1 MKILI
6 TGGTG
11 LIGRHLVPRLL
22 TLGHTVCVVTRS
34 PEKARQTLDPR
45 VELWSGLQNISSLD
59 GIDAVINLAGEPIA
73 DKRWMAQQ
81 KQKLCDSRWGITQR
95 ISDLIQ
101 VSTTPPSVLI
111 SGSATGYYGDLGEV
125 VVTEEEPPHN
135 EFTHKL
141 CARWEQIAST
151 AQSDR
156 TRVCL
161 LRTGVVLAPKGG
173 ILGKM
178 LPPFKLGLGGPIGN
192 GRQYLA
198 WIHIDDM
205 VNGILWLL
213 DNDLRG
219 PFNMV
224 SPYPVHNE
232 QFSHA
237 LGQALNRPAILRVPA
252 TVIRLLMGESSVLV
266 LGGQRA
272 LPKRLEA
279 AGFAFRWYD
288 LDEALG
294 DILAH

>member
-1 MKILI
+1 MNILL

-22 TLGHTVCVVTRS
+22 TLGHNVTVVTRD
-34 PEKARQTLDPR
+34 PDKARSRLDSR
-45 VELWSGLQNISSLD
+45 VTFWK
-59 GIDAVINLAGEPIA
+59 GIVDARNLNEFDAVINLAGEPIA
-73 DKRWMAQQ
+73 DKRWTAAQ
-81 KQKLCDSRWGITQR
+81 KQRLCQSRWQITER
-95 ISDLIQ
+95 LVALIKA
-101 VSTTPPSVLI
+101 SSTPPSVMI
-111 SGSATGYYGDLGEV
+111 SGSAMGYYGDLGEV

-141 CARWEQIAST
+141 CAKWEQIASG
-151 AQSDR
+151 AQSDN

-161 LRTGVVLAPKGG
+161 LRTGVVFAPEGG
-173 ILGKM
+173 ILAKM
-178 LPPFKLGLGGPIGN
+178 LPLFRTGLGGPMGN

-224 SPYPVHNE
+224 SPYPVRNE
-232 QFSHA
+232 QFAHT
-237 LGQALNRPAILRVPA
+237 LGHVLSRPAFIRAPA
-252 TVIRLLMGESSVLV
+252 TAIKLMMGESAVLV

-279 AGFAFRWYD
+279 SGFGFRWFD
-288 LDEALG
+288 LEEALH
-294 DILAH
+294 DVVR

>member
-1 MKILI
+1 MNILV

-11 LIGRHLVPRLL
+11 LIGGELIPRLL
-22 TLGHTVCVVTRS
+22 RLGHQVTVLTRH
-34 PEKARQTLDPR
+34 PAKARDRLDSR
-45 VELWSGLQNISSLD
+45 VTLWSTLEDKQNLN
-59 GIDAVINLAGEPIA
+59 GVDAVINLAGEPIA
-73 DKRWMAQQ
+73 DKRWSAAQKERLCQ
-81 KQKLCDSRWGITQR
+81 SRWRITQKLA
-95 ISDLIQ
+95 DLINA
-101 VSTTPPSVLI
+101 SDAPPSVLI

-141 CARWEQIAST
+141 CARWEQLACM
-151 AQSDR
+151 AQSDK

-178 LPPFKLGLGGPIGN
+178 VPPFRLGLGGPVGN

-205 VNGILWLL
+205 VNAILWLL

-224 SPYPVHNE
+224 SPYPVRNE
-232 QFSHA
+232 QFAHA
-237 LGQALNRPAILRVPA
+237 LGHALHRPAIVRVPA
-252 TVIRLLMGESSVLV
+252 TAIRLLMGEASVLV

-288 LDEALG
+288 LDEALA
-294 DILAH
+294 DVIR

>member
-1 MKILI
+1 M
-6 TGGTG
+6 GG
-11 LIGRHLVPRLL
+11 HLVPRLQE
-22 TLGHTVCVVTRS
+22 LGHQVTVLTRHRDTAREKLNDRVTLWD
-34 PEKARQTLDPR
+34 TLEDK
-45 VELWSGLQNISSLD
+45 QNLD
-59 GIDAVINLAGEPIA
+59 GFDAVINLAGEPIA
-73 DKRWMAQQ
+73 DKRWTTEQ
-81 KQKLCDSRWGITQR
+81 KDRLCQSRWRITQKLA
-95 ISDLIQ
+95 DLINA
-101 VSTTPPSVLI
+101 SETPPSVLI

-141 CARWEQIAST
+141 CARWEQIACE
-151 AQSDR
+151 AQSDK

-178 LPPFKLGLGGPIGN
+178 VPPFRLGLGGPIGN

-205 VNGILWLL
+205 VNAILWLL

-224 SPYPVHNE
+224 SPYPVRNE
-232 QFSHA
+232 QFAHA
-237 LGQALNRPAILRVPA
+237 LGHALQRPAILRVPA
-252 TVIRLLMGESSVLV
+252 TVMRLLMGESSVLA

-279 AGFAFRWYD
+279 AGFPFRWYD
-288 LDEALG
+288 LEEALS
-294 DILAH
+294 DVVR

>member
-1 MKILI
+1 MKILL

-11 LIGRHLVPRLL
+11 LIGRHLIPRLL
-22 TLGHTVCVVTRS
+22 ELGHSVTVSTRH
-34 PEKARQTLDPR
+34 PDFEGHHHLND
-45 VELWSGLQNISSLD
+45 
-59 GIDAVINLAGEPIA
+59 IDAVINLAGEPIA
-73 DKRWMAQQ
+73 DKRWTAEQ
-81 KQKLCDSRWGITQR
+81 KQRLCHSRWDLTQR
-95 ISDLIQ
+95 LVGLIHASD
-101 VSTTPPSVLI
+101 TPPSVLI
-111 SGSATGYYGDLGEV
+111 SGSAIGYYGDLGEV

-141 CARWEQIAST
+141 CARWEQIACE
-151 AQSDR
+151 AQSER

-161 LRTGVVLAPKGG
+161 LRTGVVLAPRGG

-178 LPPFKLGLGGPIGN
+178 TPAFKLGLGGPIGS

-232 QFSHA
+232 QFAHA
-237 LGQALNRPAILRVPA
+237 LGHALNRPAIFRVPA
-252 TVIRLLMGESSVLV
+252 AAIRLLMGESAVLV

-288 LDEALG
+288 LEEALK
-294 DILAH
+294 DVLR

>member
-11 LIGRHLVPRLL
+11 LIGRYLVSRLL
-22 TLGHTVCVVTRS
+22 TLGHAVVVVTRS
-34 PEKARQTLDPR
+34 PDSARQRLDKR
-45 VELWSGLQNISSLD
+45 VELWPGLEQRSHLND
-59 GIDAVINLAGEPIA
+59 IDAVINLAGEPIA
-73 DKRWMAQQ
+73 DKRWTDAQ
-81 KQKLCDSRWGITQR
+81 KARLCDSRWQITQR
-95 ISDLIQ
+95 LVALIKASD
-101 VSTTPPSVLI
+101 TPPAVLL
-111 SGSATGYYGDLGEV
+111 SGSAAGYYGDLGEV

-141 CARWEQIAST
+141 CARWEQIACE
-151 AQSDR
+151 AQSDA

-161 LRTGVVLAPKGG
+161 LRTGVVLAPDGG
-173 ILGKM
+173 ILAKM
-178 LPPFKLGLGGPIGN
+178 TPPFRLGLGGPIGS

-205 VNGILWLL
+205 ANAILWLL

-224 SPYPVHNE
+224 SPYPVRNA
-232 QFSHA
+232 QFAHA
-237 LGQALNRPAILRVPA
+237 LGRALHRPALIRAPA
-252 TVIRLLMGESSVLV
+252 AAVRLLMGESSVLV

-288 LDEALG
+288 LDDALA
-294 DILAH
+294 DVLK

>member
-1 MKILI
+1 MKILV

-11 LIGRHLVPRLL
+11 LIGGHLVPRLQE
-22 TLGHTVCVVTRS
+22 LGHQVTVLTRRPDNAREKLNDRVTLWD
-34 PEKARQTLDPR
+34 TLEDK
-45 VELWSGLQNISSLD
+45 QNLD

-73 DKRWMAQQ
+73 DKRWTTEQ
-81 KQKLCDSRWGITQR
+81 KDRLCQSRWRITQKLA
-95 ISDLIQ
+95 DLINA
-101 VSTTPPSVLI
+101 SEMPPSVLI
-111 SGSATGYYGDLGEV
+111 SGSAVGYYGDLGEV

-141 CARWEQIAST
+141 CARWEQIACE
-151 AQSDR
+151 AQSDK

-178 LPPFKLGLGGPIGN
+178 IPPFRLGLGGPIGN

-205 VNGILWLL
+205 VNAILWLL

-232 QFSHA
+232 QFAHA
-237 LGQALNRPAILRVPA
+237 LGHALQRPAILRVPA

-279 AGFAFRWYD
+279 AGFSFRWYD
-288 LDEALG
+288 LEEALA
-294 DILAH
+294 DIVR

>member
-1 MKILI
+1 MNVLL

-11 LIGRHLVPRLL
+11 LIGRHLIPRLL
-22 TLGHTVCVVTRS
+22 ELGHHVTVSTRN
-34 PEKARQTLDPR
+34 PEKAKSRLDSRVTLWRDF
-45 VELWSGLQNISSLD
+45 EHQANLN

-73 DKRWMAQQ
+73 DKRWTAEQ
-81 KQKLCDSRWGITQR
+81 KQRLCHSRWDTTQKLVTLFNA
-95 ISDLIQ
+95 SD
-101 VSTTPPSVLI
+101 TPPSVLI
-111 SGSATGYYGDLGEV
+111 SGSAAGYYGDLGEV

-141 CARWEQIAST
+141 CARWEQIACE

-161 LRTGVVLAPKGG
+161 LRTGVVLAPRGG
-173 ILGKM
+173 ILAKM
-178 LPPFKLGLGGPIGN
+178 TPAFKLGLGGPIGS

-224 SPYPVHNE
+224 SPYPVRNE
-232 QFSHA
+232 QFAHA
-237 LGQALNRPAILRVPA
+237 LGHALNRPAIFRVPA
-252 TVIRLLMGESSVLV
+252 AAIRLLMGESSVLV

-279 AGFAFRWYD
+279 AGFGFRWYD
-288 LDEALG
+288 LEEALA
-294 DILAH
+294 DVLR

>member
-1 MKILI
+1 
-6 TGGTG
+6 
-11 LIGRHLVPRLL
+11 
-22 TLGHTVCVVTRS
+22 
-34 PEKARQTLDPR
+34 
-45 VELWSGLQNISSLD
+45 
-59 GIDAVINLAGEPIA
+59 
-73 DKRWMAQQ
+73 
-81 KQKLCDSRWGITQR
+81 
-95 ISDLIQ
+95 
-101 VSTTPPSVLI
+101 
-111 SGSATGYYGDLGEV
+111 GDLGEV

-141 CARWEQIAST
+141 CARWEQIACE
-151 AQSDR
+151 AQSER

-161 LRTGVVLAPKGG
+161 LRTGVVLAPRGG

-178 LPPFKLGLGGPIGN
+178 TPAFKLGLGGPIGN

-232 QFSHA
+232 QFAHA
-237 LGQALNRPAILRVPA
+237 LGHALHRPAIFRVPA
-252 TVIRLLMGESSVLV
+252 AAIRLLMGESAVLV

-288 LDEALG
+288 LDEALK
-294 DILAH
+294 DVLS

>member
-1 MKILI
+1 MQILI

-11 LIGRHLVPRLL
+11 LIGSHLVPRLL
-22 TLGHTVCVVTRS
+22 ELGHDVTVVTRT
-34 PEKARQTLDPR
+34 PDKARTLFDPK
-45 VELWSGLQNISSLD
+45 VEFWKGLNDHRNLD
-59 GIDAVINLAGEPIA
+59 GFGAVINLAGEPIA
-73 DKRWMAQQ
+73 DKRWSESQ
-81 KQKLCDSRWGITQR
+81 KQRLCQSRWQITERLVELFKASQ
-95 ISDLIQ
+95 Q
-101 VSTTPPSVLI
+101 PPAVFI
-111 SGSATGYYGDLGEV
+111 SGSAAGYYGDLGEV
-125 VVTEEEPPHN
+125 VVNEDEPPHN

-141 CARWEQIAST
+141 CARWEQIACG
-151 AQSDR
+151 AQSEH

-173 ILGKM
+173 ILAKL
-178 LPPFKLGLGGPIGN
+178 LPIFRLGLGGPMGD

-224 SPYPVHNE
+224 SPYPVRNE

-237 LGQALNRPAILRVPA
+237 LGHVLNRPAFMRAPA
-252 TVIRLLMGESSVLV
+252 MVVRTMMGESSVLV

-272 LPKRLEA
+272 LPKRLEES
-279 AGFAFRWYD
+279 GFGFRWYD
-288 LDEALG
+288 LEEALG
-294 DILAH
+294 DVVR

>member
-1 MKILI
+1 MKILV

-11 LIGRHLVPRLL
+11 LIGGHLVPRLQE
-22 TLGHTVCVVTRS
+22 LGHQVTVLTRRPDNARGKLNDRVTLWD
-34 PEKARQTLDPR
+34 TLEDK
-45 VELWSGLQNISSLD
+45 QNLD

-73 DKRWMAQQ
+73 DKRWTTEQ
-81 KQKLCDSRWGITQR
+81 KERLCQSRWRITQKLA
-95 ISDLIQ
+95 DLINA
-101 VSTTPPSVLI
+101 SEMPPSVLI
-111 SGSATGYYGDLGEV
+111 SGSAAGYYGDLGEV

-141 CARWEQIAST
+141 CARWEQIACE

-178 LPPFKLGLGGPIGN
+178 IPPFRLGLGGPIGN

-205 VNGILWLL
+205 VNAILWLL

-224 SPYPVHNE
+224 SPYPVRNE
-232 QFSHA
+232 QFAHA
-237 LGQALNRPAILRVPA
+237 LGHALQRPAILRVPA
-252 TVIRLLMGESSVLV
+252 TMIRLLMGESSVLV

-279 AGFAFRWYD
+279 AGFPFRWYD
-288 LDEALG
+288 LEEALA
-294 DILAH
+294 DVIR

>member
-1 MKILI
+1 MKILV

-11 LIGRHLVPRLL
+11 LIGGHLVPRLQELDHQVTVL
-22 TLGHTVCVVTRS
+22 TRR
-34 PEKARQTLDPR
+34 PDDARKKLNDRVILWNTLEDKH
-45 VELWSGLQNISSLD
+45 NLD

-73 DKRWMAQQ
+73 DKRWTTEQ
-81 KQKLCDSRWGITQR
+81 KDRLCQSRWRITQKLA
-95 ISDLIQ
+95 DLINA
-101 VSTTPPSVLI
+101 SETPPSVLI

-141 CARWEQIAST
+141 CARWEQIACE
-151 AQSDR
+151 AQSDK

-173 ILGKM
+173 ILAKM
-178 LPPFKLGLGGPIGN
+178 IPPFRLGLGGPIGN

-205 VNGILWLL
+205 VNAILWLL

-224 SPYPVHNE
+224 SPYPVRNE
-232 QFSHA
+232 QFAHA
-237 LGQALNRPAILRVPA
+237 LGHALQRPAILRVPA

-279 AGFAFRWYD
+279 AGFPFRWYD
-288 LDEALG
+288 LEEALA
-294 DILAH
+294 DVIR

>member
-1 MKILI
+1 MNILV

-11 LIGRHLVPRLL
+11 LIGGHLIPRLL
-22 TLGHTVCVVTRS
+22 ALGHQVTVLTRS
-34 PEKARQTLDPR
+34 PGKARDRLDSRVALWTTLDDKK
-45 VELWSGLQNISSLD
+45 QLD
-59 GIDAVINLAGEPIA
+59 DVDAVINLAGEPIA
-73 DKRWMAQQ
+73 DKRWSSAQKERLCQ
-81 KQKLCDSRWGITQR
+81 SRWRITQKLA
-95 ISDLIQ
+95 DLINA
-101 VSTTPPSVLI
+101 SETPPSVLI

-141 CARWEQIAST
+141 CARWEQIACT

-178 LPPFKLGLGGPIGN
+178 VPPFRLGLGGPIGN
-192 GRQYLA
+192 GRQYLP
-198 WIHIDDM
+198 WIHVDDM

-224 SPYPVHNE
+224 SPYPVRNE
-232 QFSHA
+232 QFAHA
-237 LGQALNRPAILRVPA
+237 LGHALQRPAFVRVPA
-252 TVIRLLMGESSVLV
+252 TAIRLLMGESSVLV

-288 LDEALG
+288 LEEALE
-294 DILAH
+294 DVIR

>member
-11 LIGRHLVPRLL
+11 LIGRHLIPRLL
-22 TLGHTVCVVTRS
+22 ELGHSVIVVTRS
-34 PEKARQTLDPR
+34 PEKARQQLDAR
-45 VELWSGLQNISSLD
+45 VELWKGLNELSTLD

-73 DKRWMAQQ
+73 DKRWTEEQ
-81 KQKLCDSRWGITQR
+81 KQRLCNSRWHITQK
-95 ISDLIQ
+95 L
-101 VSTTPPSVLI
+101 VELFAASTQPPAVLI
-111 SGSATGYYGDLGEV
+111 SGSAAGYYGDLGEV

-141 CARWEQIAST
+141 CARWEQIACE
-151 AQSDR
+151 AQSEH

-178 LPPFKLGLGGPIGN
+178 APPFKLGLGGPIGT

-205 VNGILWLL
+205 VNGIIWLL

-224 SPYPVHNE
+224 SPYPVRNE
-232 QFSHA
+232 QFAHA
-237 LGQALNRPAILRVPA
+237 LGHVLHRPAVLRAPA
-252 TVIRLLMGESSVLV
+252 TAVRLLMGESSVLV

-272 LPKRLEA
+272 LPKRLEES
-279 AGFAFRWYD
+279 GFGFRWYD
-288 LDEALG
+288 LEEALS
-294 DILAH
+294 DVLP

>member
-1 MKILI
+1 MKILV

-11 LIGRHLVPRLL
+11 LIGGHLVPRLQA
-22 TLGHTVCVVTRS
+22 LGHQVIVLTRD
-34 PEKARQTLDPR
+34 PDKARKQLNSRVTLWNTLEDK
-45 VELWSGLQNISSLD
+45 QNLD

-73 DKRWMAQQ
+73 DKRWSAAQKERLCQ
-81 KQKLCDSRWGITQR
+81 SRWRITQKLAE
-95 ISDLIQ
+95 LINT
-101 VSTTPPSVLI
+101 SETPPSVLI

-141 CARWEQIAST
+141 CARWEQIACE
-151 AQSDR
+151 AQSEK

-161 LRTGVVLAPKGG
+161 IRTGVVLAPKGG

-178 LPPFKLGLGGPIGN
+178 IPPFRLGLGGPIGN

-205 VNGILWLL
+205 VNAILWLL

-224 SPYPVHNE
+224 SPYPVRNE
-232 QFSHA
+232 QFAHA
-237 LGQALNRPAILRVPA
+237 LGHALQRPAILRVPA

-288 LDEALG
+288 LEEALA
-294 DILAH
+294 DVVR